1 MMAQLRLRHFFL
13 VECYTATTGARERQN
28 KEKTTSDAL
37 AIIRHNC
44 LSVEHARCLGKGQVI
59 GHSLEVAVVFGLV
72 HPDGHAACL
81 R

>member
-1 MMAQLRLRHFFL
+1 MALPAFF
-13 VECYTATTGARERQN
+13 EPP
-28 KEKTTSDAL
+28 SDAL